1 MIALL
6 PCRFSMS
13 LTLLYIRGKNFHLPI
28 FKIYKLM
35 LLAPEVITL
44 NEVQVVITLIQ
55 PYISTGKNV
64 GQLCIVATAF
74 MLGEE
79 DSVVNR
85 M

>member
-6 PCRFSMS
+6 PCRFSLS
-13 LTLLYIRGKNFHLPI
+13 LTLKNFHLPI
-28 FKIYKLM
+28 FKFYKLM

-64 GQLCIVATAF
+64 GQLCNVATAF